1 MRRLF
6 ESDKLEDW
14 LSYYKNQAEQVGYGF
29 SGFKGTPY
37 QRGAG
42 LGSFFRSLFR
52 MAVPLLRSTAS
63 HVGKQALATG
73 ANIAHDV
80 SEGRSINESFKEHAR
95 RGVAKLAKTAIEK
108 LDHGQS
114 GSGLGT
120 RPKSIKV
127 VANDIFKANTHKK
140 SRKRKLDNI

>member
-1 MRRLF
+1 MRRQF
-6 ESDKLEDW
+6 DSDKLEDW
-14 LSYYKNQAEQVGYGF
+14 LNYYKNQAEQVGYGF

-63 HVGKQALATG
+63 HVGKQALVTG
-73 ANIAHDV
+73 ANIAQDV
-80 SEGRSINESFKEHAR
+80 SEGRSINESFQKHAR
-95 RGVAKLAKTAIEK
+95 RGVAKLAKTAFEK
-108 LDHGQS
+108 FEHEQT

-127 VANDIFKANTHKK
+127 VANDIFKNTNRKA
-140 SRKRKLDNI
+140 RKRKLVI